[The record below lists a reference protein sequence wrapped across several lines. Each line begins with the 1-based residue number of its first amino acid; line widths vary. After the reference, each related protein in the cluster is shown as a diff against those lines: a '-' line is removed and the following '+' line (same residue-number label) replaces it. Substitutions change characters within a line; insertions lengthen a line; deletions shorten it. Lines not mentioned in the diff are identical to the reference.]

1 MFLCED
7 DAGVLCFSVRRMMQ
21 VYVFLCEDDAGVLC
35 FSVRMMQVCCVSL

>member
-7 DAGVLCFSVRRMMQ
+7 DAGVLCFSVRMMQ